1 MNEENIKTFTVSE
14 LSNQIKNIVTGK
26 KYRVCG
32 EVSQPKISNGHLY
45 FSLKDINGTNIKS
58 IIWKSKNIDKTKI
71 EQGHKVTID
80 GKLDYYDNGG
90 NVNLIVDKIL
100 IEEDMG
106 TLFKKYELIK
116 NDFSNR
122 GYFNIERKKV
132 LPKVIKNIIIITS
145 ANGAALQDFLYTLN
159 NNNSNIMYEIIDV
172 VVQGIDCPSNICNI
186 LDSKEFTKEFTT
198 DLIIITRGGGS
209 FEDLFGFSQPELIES
224 VYNFKH
230 DIPILSAIGHMVDN
244 PLLDLIADVSTP
256 TPSLAAQFIVDH
268 NKKYINSL
276 YNIRDNMKQKLLE
289 QLNSNKSILIKL
301 NEQLYRSFNIFNRL
315 KNDCKENIKDNI
327 NNQLLQLNSF
337 KLKLDMETNNNIVL
351 YNNMMTKKIRDPSEL
366 IFNNL
371 YKLRWGDKEF
381 NIKII
386 I

>member
-1 MNEENIKTFTVSE
+1 MTDNNIKTFTVSE
-14 LSNQIKNIVTGK
+14 LSNQIKTIVSGK
-26 KYRVCG
+26 KFRVCG

-71 EQGHKVTID
+71 EQGQKVTID

-106 TLFKKYELIK
+106 TLFKKYEDIK
-116 NDFSNR
+116 MDFTKK
-122 GYFNIERKKV
+122 GYFNSARKKV

-159 NNNSNIMYEIIDV
+159 NNNSNITYEVIDV
-172 VVQGIDCPSNICNI
+172 VVQGIDCPSNICSI
-186 LDSKEFTKEFTT
+186 LNNKEFSA

-230 DIPILSAIGHMVDN
+230 YIPILSAIGHMVDN
-244 PLLDLIADVSTP
+244 PLLDLVADVSTP
-256 TPSLAAQFIVDH
+256 TPSLAAQYIVDH
-268 NKKYINSL
+268 NKNYINKL
-276 YNIRDNMKQKLLE
+276 YDNMNIFKLRLLE
-289 QLNSNKSILIKL
+289 ELNSNKSILIKL

-315 KNDCKENIKDNI
+315 KNNCMNSIKEDI
-327 NNQLLQLNSF
+327 NKCTMQLNTFKLQLE
-337 KLKLDMETNNNIVL
+337 MESNNNIVL
-351 YNNMMTKKIRDPSEL
+351 YNNNKKICDSSEL
-366 IFNNL
+366 IINNT

>member
-1 MNEENIKTFTVSE
+1 MNEDNIKIFTVSE
-14 LSNQIKNIVTGK
+14 LSNQIKTIVTGK
-26 KYRVCG
+26 KFRVCG

-116 NDFSNR
+116 NDFTKK

-132 LPKVIKNIIIITS
+132 LSKVIKNIIIITS

-159 NNNSNIMYEIIDV
+159 NNHSNIKYEIIDV
-172 VVQGIDCPSNICNI
+172 VVQGIDCPSNICSVLNNMQM
-186 LDSKEFTKEFTT
+186 SA

-244 PLLDLIADVSTP
+244 PLLDLVADISTP
-256 TPSLAAQFIVDH
+256 TPSLAAQYIVDH
-268 NKKYINSL
+268 NKKYIHEL
-276 YNIRDNMKQKLLE
+276 YTTMNMIKSNLLE
-289 QLNSNKSILIKL
+289 ELNSNKSMLIKL

-315 KNDCKENIKDNI
+315 KNDCKENIKDII

-351 YNNMMTKKIRDPSEL
+351 YNNIMNKKICDPSEL

-371 YKLRWGDKEF
+371 YKLRWGDKVF

>member
-1 MNEENIKTFTVSE
+1 MNEDNIKIYTVSE
-14 LSNQIKNIVTGK
+14 LSEQIKSIVSGK
-26 KYRVCG
+26 KFRVCG

-58 IIWKSKNIDKTKI
+58 IIWKSKNIDKSKI
-71 EQGHKVTID
+71 EQGQKVTIE
-80 GKLDYYDNGG
+80 GKLDYYNNGG
-90 NVNLIVDKIL
+90 NVNLIVEKLI

-106 TLFKKYELIK
+106 TLFKKYEHIK
-116 NDFSNR
+116 EDFTKK
-122 GYFNIERKKV
+122 GYFNIERKRV
-132 LPKVIKNIIIITS
+132 LPKIIKNIIIITS
-145 ANGAALQDFLYTLN
+145 ANGAAIQDFLYTLN
-159 NNNSNIMYEIIDV
+159 NNHSNIKYEIIDV
-172 VVQGIDCPSNICNI
+172 IVQGIDCPGNICSVLNNMQM
-186 LDSKEFTKEFTT
+186 TTT

-224 VYNFKH
+224 VYKFKY

-244 PLLDLIADVSTP
+244 PLLDLVADISTP
-256 TPSLAAQFIVDH
+256 TPSLAAQYIVDH
-268 NKKYINSL
+268 NKKYVHDL
-276 YNIRDNMKQKLLE
+276 YTTMNMIKSKLLAE
-289 QLNSNKSILIKL
+289 LNSNKSILIKL

-315 KNDCKENIKDNI
+315 KNECKENIKDII

-351 YNNMMTKKIRDPSEL
+351 YNNIMNKKICDPSEL

-371 YKLRWGDKEF
+371 YKLRWGDKVF